1 MANRVYQSG
10 GSDHH
15 WLFDPQEIETIGPIL
30 NKLAVYDEYFVEEE
44 GTTTLGIVLDS
55 ILDELPSEL
64 EEAVR
69 LTHLAGISYR
79 SAAKIV
85 GCDHKTIK
93 ARSERG
99 IIALRKRLTDT
110 VWLASLISGMIPE
123 QDVESPRVTS
133 PEKVL
138 GILNGITNIR
148 SGNEK

>member
-1 MANRVYQSG
+1 MAKVYQSG
-10 GSDHH
+10 GDDHH
-15 WLFDPQEIETIGPIL
+15 WLFDPQDVETIGPIL

-55 ILDELPSEL
+55 ILEELPPEL

-79 SAAKIV
+79 SAARVI
-85 GCDHKTIK
+85 GCDHKTVK

-99 IIALRKRLTDT
+99 ILALRKRLTDT

-123 QDVESPRVTS
+123 QDMESQKVTS